1 MKDLKKQI
9 TDSLIGKTFLYQ
21 SKYGGYVEGEI
32 ESAFFSQVFT
42 GKEHKTHKTVKGNI
56 TLPIGDLYFRYE
68 LNIRSTKGIVY
79 EYDEIFIKSKNNPF
93 GEGNKNY
100 PFVNLNKN

>member
-9 TDSLIGKTFLYQ
+9 SDSLIGKTFLYQ

-42 GKEHKTHKTVKGNI
+42 GKEHKTLDTVKGQI
-56 TLPIGDLYFRYE
+56 KMPVGDLYFRE
-68 LNIRSTKGIVY
+68 VLSIRSTKGIVY
-79 EYDEIFIKSKNNPF
+79 SYDEIFIKSKNNPF

-100 PFVNLNKN
+100 PFINLKNN